1 MENNNSNQ
9 WELEGKCNLCRKQ
22 NYCSKPCTR
31 NKRETEAWMRGMMT
45 SMLDAKTGGA
55 FSEIMSHANGIY

>member
-1 MENNNSNQ
+1 MENNKSNQ

-31 NKRETEAWMRGMMT
+31 NKRATEAFVRGLITDKMDEM
-45 SMLDAKTGGA
+45 SGGA
-55 FSEIMSHANGIY
+55 FSEIMRNATYL